1 MQLVRPLAASN
12 YKYSFYA
19 AAVLLWRNTDTAWF
33 FAQPAATGIPL
44 RLFLR
49 QGPFNQS
56 ILLTVAENRTG
67 SK

>member
-1 MQLVRPLAASN
+1 MQLVRPLAAVN

-19 AAVLLWRNTDTAWF
+19 AAVLLWRITDTARF
-33 FAQPAATGIPL
+33 FIQPAATGAPL

-56 ILLTVAENRTG
+56 TFMTR
-67 SK
+67 